1 MEFLNQ
7 LKLLVT
13 NEILIVPAVSWFIAQ
28 LLKTLINGIAHKEWS
43 AERLWGDGGMPSGH
57 SATVTSLMLMC
68 GFLMGFGSAYFAIAA
83 ILAIIVMHDAL
94 GVRRETG
101 KQAVSI
107 IKMIEIINSY
117 VVEKDEELK
126 TDKLKVLVGHTPLQV
141 VCGALVGAIVVII
154 YVFGIKNLYGL
165 FA

>member
-1 MEFLNQ
+1 MEFLKQ
-7 LKLLVT
+7 LGLLFT
-13 NEILIVPAVSWFIAQ
+13 NEILLVPAFAWLVAQ

-57 SATVTSLMLMC
+57 SATVTSLAFMC
-68 GFLMGFGSAYFAIAA
+68 GFLHGFGSVYFAISA

-107 IKMIEIINSY
+107 IKMVEIINEY
-117 VVEKDEELK
+117 VVEKDEEVK

-141 VCGALVGAIVVII
+141 VCGALVGIIVVLV
-154 YVFGIKNLYGL
+154 YVLGIKNLFGL
-165 FA
+165 FI

>member
-7 LKLLVT
+7 LLLLVT
-13 NEILIVPAVSWFIAQ
+13 NEILLVPAFAWFVAQ
-28 LLKTLINGIAHKEWS
+28 LLKALINGIVHKEWS

-57 SATVTSLMLMC
+57 SATVTSLALMC
-68 GFLMGFGSAYFAIAA
+68 GFLEGFGSVYFAISA

-107 IKMIEIINSY
+107 IKMVAIINEY
-117 VVEKDEELK
+117 VVEKDEEIK

-141 VCGALVGAIVVII
+141 VCGALVGLVIVLI
-154 YVFGIKNLYGL
+154 YVLGIKNLFGL
-165 FA
+165 FV